1 MNFSKK
7 EVKFI
12 DVTVR
17 DGHQSLWGAAGMRPG
32 MVLSIAP
39 VLDRAGFKAIDF
51 ISSIHMGMQVRN
63 KENPWEY
70 VRLGCQAM
78 SNTPLSFGTTGR
90 RFIGFKR
97 MPDSIVE
104 LVLQKMASYGIRR
117 VWIIDAPHDVA
128 LITKVARMAKKAG
141 IQEFVVALSYSISPV
156 HTDEYY
162 AKKADELSK
171 CNDIDTFYI
180 KDQGG
185 LLTIDRIRTL
195 VPVIQKNIRGKPLEI
210 HSHCNTGLAPLVYL
224 EAINMGVDVV
234 HTAIP
239 SLANGSS
246 LPNIN
251 NILRNIRYMGYTSKI
266 NEQAIAEIMAHF
278 KEIAQK
284 EGLPEGVPVEYD
296 AHYYKYQ
303 VPGGMVT
310 TLQRHLKE
318 LGMEHRLEEV
328 LEEIVRV
335 RAEFGY
341 PIMVTPFSQFMGTQ
355 ATMNVATGSRY
366 KVIPDELLQYVAG
379 WFGEPPV
386 PIDKDVLDKIAS
398 NPRAKLF
405 FNKDVPQYSVAE
417 LRKQMGLGPNV
428 SDEEFLLRYTITDKG
443 VDEMLAAGPLKTT
456 YP

>member
-1 MNFSKK
+1 
-7 EVKFI
+7 
-12 DVTVR
+12 
-17 DGHQSLWGAAGMRPG
+17 
-32 MVLSIAP
+32 
-39 VLDRAGFKAIDF
+39 
-51 ISSIHMGMQVRN
+51 
-63 KENPWEY
+63 
-70 VRLGCQAM
+70 M
-78 SNTPLSFGTTGR
+78 SGVCF
-90 RFIGFKR
+90 
-97 MPDSIVE
+97 
-104 LVLQKMASYGIRR
+104 YGN
-117 VWIIDAPHDVA
+117 
-128 LITKVARMAKKAG
+128 
-141 IQEFVVALSYSISPV
+141 
-156 HTDEYY
+156 Y

-239 SLANGSS
+239 PLANGSS

-366 KVIPDELLQYVAG
+366 KVVPDELLQYAAG

>member
-1 MNFSKK
+1 
-7 EVKFI
+7 
-12 DVTVR
+12 
-17 DGHQSLWGAAGMRPG
+17 
-32 MVLSIAP
+32 
-39 VLDRAGFKAIDF
+39 
-51 ISSIHMGMQVRN
+51 
-63 KENPWEY
+63 
-70 VRLGCQAM
+70 
-78 SNTPLSFGTTGR
+78 
-90 RFIGFKR
+90 
-97 MPDSIVE
+97 
-104 LVLQKMASYGIRR
+104 
-117 VWIIDAPHDVA
+117 
-128 LITKVARMAKKAG
+128 
-141 IQEFVVALSYSISPV
+141 
-156 HTDEYY
+156 
-162 AKKADELSK
+162 
-171 CNDIDTFYI
+171 
-180 KDQGG
+180 
-185 LLTIDRIRTL
+185 
-195 VPVIQKNIRGKPLEI
+195 
-210 HSHCNTGLAPLVYL
+210 
-224 EAINMGVDVV
+224 
-234 HTAIP
+234 
-239 SLANGSS
+239 
-246 LPNIN
+246 
-251 NILRNIRYMGYTSKI
+251 MGYTSKI

-366 KVIPDELLQYVAG
+366 KVVPDELLQYAAG